1 MSNIF
6 ANKEY
11 NTYKTQANAIKKM
24 EKVLDKLSDGFK
36 EVSYIIATNEEGR
49 FFPVVCHL
57 VGRSDHRYLP
67 TMGFFLDNGI
77 SVIN

>member
-6 ANKEY
+6 ADKEY
-11 NTYKTQANAIKKM
+11 NTYKTQANAIKKI
-24 EKVLDKLSDGFK
+24 EKVIEKSGCEK
-36 EVSYIIATNEEGR
+36 PISYIIATNEEGR

-57 VGRSDHRYLP
+57 IGRTDHRHLP

-77 SVIN
+77 SVVN